1 MQTECH
7 EQSSLLKNVNEQT
20 EVFHAVY
27 PVQTFT
33 SITQVKQETVL
44 INAGGVLWFKMPNKY
59 SELEITECQG
69 MLIVTGQWNANS
81 HILK

>member
-1 MQTECH
+1 MQTKCH

-44 INAGGVLWFKMPNKY
+44 INAGGVL
-59 SELEITECQG
+59 
-69 MLIVTGQWNANS
+69 
-81 HILK
+81 